1 LREWRTLP
9 APSHAAKKGRHRLS
23 VVLGFAAASN
33 PNFIALTAQTELVR
47 KNELFVR
54 YNWILLGGVIM
65 LEREEELLN
74 SKQVAVILDMS
85 PDTVNEFARKNI
97 LPAFKKGKQW
107 RFRRRDISVFFKK
120 QPKDIRDA

>member
-1 LREWRTLP
+1 VKLLD
-9 APSHAAKKGRHRLS
+9 
-23 VVLGFAAASN
+23 
-33 PNFIALTAQTELVR
+33 R
-47 KNELFVR
+47 KNFFAYSCMTNFSGE
-54 YNWILLGGVIM
+54 IM

-74 SKQVAVILDMS
+74 SKQVATILDMS

-107 RFRRRDISVFFKK
+107 RFRRRDVSVFFKK

>member
-1 LREWRTLP
+1 LTLFGEVV
-9 APSHAAKKGRHRLS
+9 KKKWSR
-23 VVLGFAAASN
+23 FARQLN
-33 PNFIALTAQTELVR
+33 I
-47 KNELFVR
+47 
-54 YNWILLGGVIM
+54 ILGGTM

-107 RFRRRDISVFFKK
+107 RFRKRDISVFFKK
-120 QPKDIRDA
+120 QSKDIRDA

>member
-1 LREWRTLP
+1 VNLLDKADFCPKRIG
-9 APSHAAKKGRHRLS
+9 K
-23 VVLGFAAASN
+23 
-33 PNFIALTAQTELVR
+33 
-47 KNELFVR
+47 
-54 YNWILLGGVIM
+54 LLGGDFM

-74 SKQVAVILDMS
+74 SKQVAVILDVS

-107 RFRRRDISVFFKK
+107 RFRKRDISVFYKK

>member
-1 LREWRTLP
+1 
-9 APSHAAKKGRHRLS
+9 
-23 VVLGFAAASN
+23 
-33 PNFIALTAQTELVR
+33 
-47 KNELFVR
+47 
-54 YNWILLGGVIM
+54 M

-107 RFRRRDISVFFKK
+107 RFRKKDISSYTSKLTREIPV
-120 QPKDIRDA
+120 A

>member
-1 LREWRTLP
+1 LLDKTNFLP
-9 APSHAAKKGRHRLS
+9 EQRDFVWGS
-23 VVLGFAAASN
+23 V
-33 PNFIALTAQTELVR
+33 
-47 KNELFVR
+47 
-54 YNWILLGGVIM
+54 M
-65 LEREEELLN
+65 LDKDEELLN

-107 RFRRRDISVFFKK
+107 RFRKRDVSIFFKK